1 MTEDASDPSANPARP
16 SAVSGATQR
25 PSPTAAEGSV
35 LVVDDNSVMRQLFRR
50 ALEQAQFKV
59 MEAEGGMRALAL
71 LERGRPGLVVLDL
84 MMAGMDG
91 FKFLTRL
98 RARPEWQAIP
108 VVVFTAKPLND
119 EDRKFLTAHTQH
131 FQRKSGDSSTE
142 VVALARQFLKP
153 SGD

>member
-1 MTEDASDPSANPARP
+1 MRSRCSPEIRVREGGQGTSPAS
-16 SAVSGATQR
+16 
-25 PSPTAAEGSV
+25 SPQHAAEGSV

-91 FKFLTRL
+91 RALADAA
-98 RARPEWQAIP
+98 RARYPQLRVLFSSGYAEHAIARHG
-108 VVVFTAKPLND
+108 VLAEGVEFIAKPYSL
-119 EDRKFLTAHTQH
+119 Q
-131 FQRKSGDSSTE
+131 
-142 VVALARQFLKP
+142 ALAQKVRDVL
-153 SGD
+153 DR